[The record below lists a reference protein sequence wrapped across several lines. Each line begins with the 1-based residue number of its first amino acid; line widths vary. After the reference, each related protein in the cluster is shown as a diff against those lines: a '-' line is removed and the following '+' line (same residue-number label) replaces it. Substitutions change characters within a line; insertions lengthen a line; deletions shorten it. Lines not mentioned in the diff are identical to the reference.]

1 MSNKFNAVKCTYKD
15 LVFDSIKEKNHY
27 IVLRNMEL
35 SGEIKDLKLQPIFEL
50 VHKNTVFRAVK
61 YIADFSFYDKDHN
74 FVVQDVKG
82 YKKGAAYQNF
92 KLKQK
97 MMYAKYQIEVI
108 EI

>member
-1 MSNKFNAVKCTYKD
+1 MANKFNAIKCVYKD
-15 LVFDSIKEKNHY
+15 LKFDSIKEKNHY

-35 SGEIKDLKLQPIFEL
+35 AGEIKDLKLQPIFEL

-61 YIADFSFYDKDHN
+61 YIADFSFYDKDNN

-82 YKKGAAYQNF
+82 CKKGAVYQNF

-97 MMYAKYQIEVI
+97 VLYDKYQIEVI

>member
-15 LVFDSIKEKNHY
+15 LKFDSIKEKNHY

-35 SGEIKDLKLQPIFEL
+35 AGDIRDLKLQPVFEL
-50 VHKNTVFRAVK
+50 VPKNTVFRAVK
-61 YIADFSFYDKDHN
+61 YRADFSFYDKENN

-82 YKKGAAYQNF
+82 YKKGAVYQNF

-97 MMYAKYQIEVI
+97 VMYDKYQIEVI